1 MTAQS
6 PARTPARPHGLLKV
20 AFDLPRTVYR
30 LHLGWLL
37 GHRFLLLTHHG
48 RKTGRLR
55 RTMLEVVRYDPVT
68 RESVVLSAYGDRSD
82 WYRNIQAQPALEVRT
97 GRDRYAPVQRALT
110 PDETYSVLADY
121 RRRYGS
127 LLGRF
132 LRYMGYEYSGR
143 DDELR
148 SIAAQAHALGFRP
161 AERGRLG
168 RS

>member
-1 MTAQS
+1 MSTS
-6 PARTPARPHGLLKV
+6 STVRVPARPRHLLKL
-20 AFDLPRTVYR
+20 AFDLPRTIYR

-37 GHRFLLLTHHG
+37 GHRFLMLTHRG

-55 RTMLEVVRYDPVT
+55 RTMLEVVRYDPAT
-68 RESVVLSAYGDRSD
+68 RESVVLSAYGNRSD

-110 PDETYSVLADY
+110 PGETYTVLADY
-121 RRRYGS
+121 RRRYGP

-132 LRYMGYEYSGR
+132 LRYMGYEYRGK

-148 SIAAQAHALGFRP
+148 SIATQAHAVAFRP
-161 AERGRLG
+161 ADHVSLDQA
-168 RS
+168 